1 MESYRNL
8 EERYRRLADLS
19 GALSVL
25 HWDRSTVMPDGGA
38 EARTAQMA
46 TLNVIAHRMQ
56 TDPELGDLLGV
67 AEDRAAALDPW
78 QAANLRWMRR
88 SWRHATAVASD
99 LVEAVSRCASEAEM
113 TWRSAREEDD
123 FAVLAP
129 KLGALLARV
138 REVAEAKS
146 ACFEC
151 PAYEALV
158 DEYDPGR
165 RISEIDA
172 CFAELE
178 AVLPD
183 LIENAL
189 AKQSRQTAPIRPTGS
204 FPPERQ
210 HALGRRL
217 MQILGFDFNHGRL
230 DVSHH
235 PFTGGV
241 PDDVRV
247 TTRYA
252 ENDFS
257 HSLMAVIHE
266 TGHAQYERGLP
277 RRWRGQPVGRS
288 LGMTIHESQS
298 LLFEMQ
304 AGRSHEFITF
314 LAPLARE
321 AFDADGEAWDAENLI
336 ALHQWVERS
345 CIRVDADEVTYPL
358 HVILRYRL
366 ERAMIADEL
375 QVADLPGA
383 WLDGMRRLLGVSP
396 DGDADGCLQDI
407 HWPSGAFGYFP
418 TYTLGALAAAQF
430 FEAARHAVPDLG
442 AAIGRGDF
450 RPLLEWLGENVH
462 GWGSRYEPG
471 ELIEHATG
479 RPLGCEAFLAHLRR
493 RYLSA

>member
-1 MESYRNL
+1 MESYRKL
-8 EERYRRLADLS
+8 EERHRRLADVS
-19 GALSVL
+19 GAHSVL
-25 HWDRSTVMPDGGA
+25 HWDRATVMPTGGA

-46 TLNVIAHRMQ
+46 TLDVIAHRMQ
-56 TDPELGDLLGV
+56 TDPELGDLLDR
-67 AEDRAAALDPW
+67 AEAEAAALDPW

-88 SWRHATAVASD
+88 GWRHATAIPSD

-113 TWRSAREEDD
+113 TWRSARERDD
-123 FAVLAP
+123 FAALAP
-129 KLGALLARV
+129 KLEALLVRV

-146 ACFEC
+146 ARFEC
-151 PAYEALV
+151 PAYEALL

-165 RISEIDA
+165 RIAEIDT

-183 LIENAL
+183 LLEDVL
-189 AKQSRQTAPIRPTGS
+189 AAQSRQRIPVRPAGP
-204 FPPERQ
+204 FAPERQ
-210 HALGRRL
+210 HALDRRL
-217 MQILGFDFNHGRL
+217 MQILGFDFDHGRL

-241 PDDVRV
+241 PDDVRI

-252 ENDFS
+252 ENDFTP
-257 HSLMAVIHE
+257 SLMAVIHE

-277 RRWRGQPVGRS
+277 RRWSRQPVGRS

-304 AGRSHEFITF
+304 AGRSREFIEF

-321 AFDADGEAWDAENLI
+321 AFDTSGEDWETENLV
-336 ALHQWVERS
+336 ALYHRVERS

-375 QVADLPGA
+375 RVADLPGA
-383 WLDGMRRLLGVSP
+383 WLDGMRRLVGVSP
-396 DGDADGCLQDI
+396 DGDADGCMQDI

-418 TYTLGALAAAQF
+418 TYTLGALAAAQL
-430 FEAARHAVPDLG
+430 FEAARRAVPDLRT
-442 AAIGRGDF
+442 AMGRGDF
-450 RPLLEWLGENVH
+450 RPLLGWLRENVH
-462 GWGSRYEPG
+462 AWGSRYEPG
-471 ELIEHATG
+471 ELIENATG
-479 RPLGCEAFLAHLRR
+479 RGLGCEDFLAHLRH
-493 RYLSA
+493 RYLDA